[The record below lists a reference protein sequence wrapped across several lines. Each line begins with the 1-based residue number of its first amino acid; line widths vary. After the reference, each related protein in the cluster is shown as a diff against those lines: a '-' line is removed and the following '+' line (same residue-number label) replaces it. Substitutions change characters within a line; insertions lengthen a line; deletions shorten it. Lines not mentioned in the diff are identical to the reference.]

1 LKRVE
6 ELENDLDKQKNL
18 MKTKSKEIE
27 NLNAS
32 ILNLRLV
39 LHYLND
45 VILFIKKQN
54 TKRT

>member
-39 LHYLND
+39 RHYLND

>member
-45 VILFIKKQN
+45 VILFIKKKN
-54 TKRT
+54 KKRT

>member
-1 LKRVE
+1 MKRVE

-18 MKTKSKEIE
+18 MKIKSKEIE

-54 TKRT
+54 KKRT